1 MKKKFLQTPA
11 TFVDKNIMLTNLR
24 NIQKKAD
31 ECGKQLW
38 PMIKTH
44 KSLGIARM
52 QYDLG
57 ATGFLA
63 GTLDECEALCEEG
76 YENIM
81 YAYPVADEPGCRRV
95 VSLAK
100 KCNFIIR
107 LDTFE
112 GAMRLNEHAR
122 KAGIKVQYTII
133 LNSGGN
139 RFGYT
144 AGEITAF
151 AERLKPFSQL
161 VFMGISTHPGHIYT
175 CKDPKELYKYIE
187 DEKTAIKE
195 AVEKLTAAGY
205 DLKIV
210 STGSTPAFEG
220 ETRMEY
226 VNILHPGVYV
236 FNDCLQSS
244 ISGIPYE
251 SCALYIYT
259 TVISSPKQGLYICDA
274 GSKCIGLD
282 KGAHGNS
289 LMDTYGYIKEHDELE
304 LFSLS
309 EEVGKIRVKAGKST
323 NIKVGDRLEII
334 PNHACSAANLTGCY
348 FVTEGENITNV
359 IKNDMRSN
367 STLKNYY
374 V

>member
-1 MKKKFLQTPA
+1 
-11 TFVDKNIMLTNLR
+11 
-24 NIQKKAD
+24 
-31 ECGKQLW
+31 
-38 PMIKTH
+38 
-44 KSLGIARM
+44 M
-52 QYDLG
+52 QHDLG
-57 ATGFLA
+57 VTGFLA

-76 YENIM
+76 YGNIM

-95 VSLAK
+95 ISLAA

-112 GAMRLNEHAR
+112 GAELLNKRA
-122 KAGIKVQYTII
+122 KQAGRKVQYTII

-139 RFGYT
+139 RFGHT
-144 AGEITAF
+144 ADEITAF
-151 AERLKPFSQL
+151 ADRLKPLDHL
-161 VFMGISTHPGHIYT
+161 VFMGISTHPGHVYT
-175 CKDPKELYKYIE
+175 CKGPKELYKYIE
-187 DEKTAIKE
+187 DEKYAIKA

-210 STGSTPAFEG
+210 STGSTPTFEG
-220 ETRMEY
+220 ETRIEH
-226 VNILHPGVYV
+226 VNILHPGVYI
-236 FNDCLQSS
+236 FNDCMQSM
-244 ISGIPYE
+244 IKGIPYDR
-251 SCALYIYT
+251 CALYVYT
-259 TVISSPKQGLYICDA
+259 TVISNPKQGLYICDA

-289 LMDTYGYIKEHDELE
+289 LMDTYGHIKGHDELK

-309 EEVGKIRVKAGKST
+309 EEVGEIRVKTGMT
-323 NIKVGDRLEII
+323 TDIKVGDRLEII

-348 FVTEGENITNV
+348 FFAEGDDITNV
-359 IKNDMRSN
+359 IKNEIRSN